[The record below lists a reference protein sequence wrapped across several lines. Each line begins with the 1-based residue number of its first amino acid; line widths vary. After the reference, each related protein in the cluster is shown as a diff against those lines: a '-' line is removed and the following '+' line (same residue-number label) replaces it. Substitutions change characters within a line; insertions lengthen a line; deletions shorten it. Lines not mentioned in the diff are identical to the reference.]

1 MPVTAASW
9 TRSALPAVAPVVAIV
24 VIVVPVVAIVPPVIA
39 IVPPV
44 VAIVVPV
51 VVIVPSEGREAGTY
65 RDRQGA
71 DSGQEKRSPIHVPAS
86 W

>member
-9 TRSALPAVAPVVAIV
+9 TRSALPAVAPVVAVVAPVV
-24 VIVVPVVAIVPPVIA
+24 VIVVPVVAIIM
-39 IVPPV
+39 PV
-44 VAIVVPV
+44 VVIVVTV
-51 VVIVPSEGREAGTY
+51 VVIVPSEGPEAGTY

>member
-1 MPVTAASW
+1 VPVTAASW

-24 VIVVPVVAIVPPVIA
+24 VPVVVIVVPVVA

-51 VVIVPSEGREAGTY
+51 VVIVPSEGREAGTD
-65 RDRQGA
+65 RDRQAA

>member
-1 MPVTAASW
+1 VPVTAASW

-24 VIVVPVVAIVPPVIA
+24 VPVVVIVVPVVAIVPPV
-39 IVPPV
+39 V
-44 VAIVVPV
+44 VIVVPV